1 MGVRRRGS
9 PPSDRR
15 SRLPLAPG
23 LVVAAL
29 GTGCAWALHQ
39 WADALNVLTAAVL
52 LGVVVRAV
60 HPVPRWAEA
69 GMSFAMRR
77 LLQAGVVL
85 LGLRLSLG
93 DVLDLGGLTALVV
106 IGIVAVSFLGTQLI
120 SRLAGL
126 PPAMSLFIA
135 TGYSI
140 CGVSA
145 IVAMSGTRKHEEEDV
160 ATAVALVTL
169 CGSLAIVVLP
179 LLRAPLGLSEEEF
192 GLWVGASVH
201 DVGQVVATAGGV
213 SSAALTV
220 AVVIKLVRVLMLAPM
235 VAVAAVAA
243 RRVARQ
249 QVGLAVGPGP
259 GVPLFVVG
267 FLAMVGLRSAVDVS
281 PALLETAQLV
291 QTVLLAAALFCLG
304 AAVDLRR
311 LAATGRRAAAV
322 GVVSWALVAAVA
334 LGAVYALR

>member
-1 MGVRRRGS
+1 MVAGRRVPA
-9 PPSDRR
+9 PPT
-15 SRLPLAPG
+15 RLALVPG
-23 LVVAAL
+23 LAVAVA
-29 GTGCAWALHQ
+29 GAACAWALHQ

-60 HPVPRWAEA
+60 HPVPRWAGA
-69 GMSFAMRR
+69 GMTFAMRR

-85 LGLRLSLG
+85 LGLRLSLD
-93 DVLDLGGLTALVV
+93 DVRDLGAPTIAVV
-106 IGIVAVSFLGTQLI
+106 VTTVVATFLGTQLI
-120 SRLAGL
+120 GRIARL

-135 TGYSI
+135 TGFSI

-145 IVAMSGTRKHEEEDV
+145 IAAMSGTRKHEEEDV

-179 LLRAPLGLSEEEF
+179 LLRSPLGLSEEEF

-213 SSAALTV
+213 SAAALTV
-220 AVVIKLVRVLMLAPM
+220 AVVIKLVRVLMLAPI
-235 VAVAAVAA
+235 VALASITAHRAA
-243 RRVARQ
+243 RQHEAAAATVP
-249 QVGLAVGPGP
+249 V
-259 GVPLFVVG
+259 VPLFIVG
-267 FLAMVGLRSAVDVS
+267 FLAMVALRSSVAVPSSVLD
-281 PALLETAQLV
+281 AAQLV

-311 LAATGRRAAAV
+311 LAATGARAAAV
-322 GVVSWALVAAVA
+322 GLASWAMVAAVS
-334 LGAVYALR
+334 LGGLHLLR